1 MGMETLGA
9 TAVFLEVKAEAADEA
24 ARSPKP
30 VRPRVESMRR
40 RGIPV
45 GLVGSWEWESV
56 GKIMSS
62 GRWAAGAAKRI
73 TCQNLVFEVWRTAN
87 HRWKKANDA
96 ESARKKDSNFAN
108 GCVARSGILKNG
120 ENVVGQFCLSAR
132 GGKWEFARHLEAKRN
147 IQLDG
152 WRAFGVVGV
161 MWHHW
166 VPQEWRGPFPFEI
179 GLFFFLTLTG
189 FLITR
194 ILLREKAAGEGLGKP
209 WRVRAYRTFQK
220 RRLGRILVPCYAA
233 MVFAIVVGASDIRAH
248 PLAYFGHFSNF
259 HMAWMDGWPS
269 GTAHYWTLALQMQFY
284 VLWPLLVFFV
294 PRRSLGWVFAGCIL
308 LAPLSR
314 WLIEREFPAI
324 QHGGLITT
332 AAFDY
337 FGVGALLALA
347 FDRGIQAGNRR
358 IALAGGLAF
367 AGYVTL
373 YVLSQTG
380 RSAGGVGYFQQTLL
394 AVAFAGLIS
403 ATLGGLGGV
412 AGRLLEHPAVQHI
425 GRLSYGLYL
434 FHTPVPL
441 FVGCVMPLLWWP
453 IFDGPLL
460 AVRLAVF
467 ALTSWGVAWL
477 CWRWLEGPDRVN
489 FLR

>member
-1 MGMETLGA
+1 
-9 TAVFLEVKAEAADEA
+9 
-24 ARSPKP
+24 
-30 VRPRVESMRR
+30 
-40 RGIPV
+40 
-45 GLVGSWEWESV
+45 
-56 GKIMSS
+56 MS
-62 GRWAAGAAKRI
+62 AGCYR
-73 TCQNLVFEVWRTAN
+73 
-87 HRWKKANDA
+87 
-96 ESARKKDSNFAN
+96 
-108 GCVARSGILKNG
+108 
-120 ENVVGQFCLSAR
+120 
-132 GGKWEFARHLEAKRN
+132 WEFSRHLEAKRN

-152 WRAFGVVGV
+152 WRAFGVAGV

-166 VPQEWRGPFPFEI
+166 APKEWRGPFPFEI

-233 MVFAIVVGASDIRAH
+233 MVFAMVVGASDIRAH

-284 VLWPLLVFFV
+284 LLWPLLVFCV
-294 PRRSLGWVFAGCIL
+294 LRRSLGWVFVGCAL

-314 WLIEREFPAI
+314 WLIEHELPAI
-324 QHGGLITT
+324 QHGEAITT
-332 AAFDY
+332 TAFDY

-347 FDRGIQAGNRR
+347 FDRGMKAGDRR
-358 IALAGGLAF
+358 IALAGWIAF
-367 AGYVTL
+367 AGYLAL
-373 YVLSQTG
+373 YVLGESG
-380 RSAGGVGYFQQTLL
+380 RRVGGFGYFQQTLL

-403 ATLGGLGGV
+403 ATLGGLGGL
-412 AGRLLEHPAVQHI
+412 AGWLLEHPAVQHV

-441 FVGCVMPLLWWP
+441 FLGWVLPPLWWP
-453 IFDGPLL
+453 VFDGPWL
-460 AVRLAVF
+460 AVRLGFF

-477 CWRWLEGPDRVN
+477 CWRWLEGPDRLD
-489 FLR
+489 FLRLATRGAK